1 MALRGESLVRIAGV
15 LEAPVRAVGV
25 LLVALVVLVVLG
37 EFAVVALRYGWQSS
51 PPWLREGVLALNG
64 AVFLLG
70 MAWALQ
76 RNEHVRVDVVS
87 RRLRPRTRAAIE
99 LLGMLL
105 VVLPFAIF
113 VLFVSDDY
121 VWRSYTMG
129 ERSGEPGGLPMIWLQ
144 KALIPAMGLL
154 LAIQALASAL
164 RALALVLEPETPR

>member
-1 MALRGESLVRIAGV
+1 MALRGESLVRIAAV
-15 LEAPVRAVGV
+15 LEAPVRAIGV
-25 LLVALVVLVVLG
+25 VLAGLVVLVVIG

-76 RNEHVRVDVVS
+76 RDEHVRVDVFS
-87 RRLRPRTRAAIE
+87 RRLSPRARAAIE
-99 LLGMLL
+99 LGGMLL

-113 VLFVSDDY
+113 VLFVSDEY
-121 VWRSYTMG
+121 VLRSHAMG
-129 ERSGEPGGLPMIWLQ
+129 ERSGEPGGLPMTWLQ

-154 LAIQALASAL
+154 LAVQAVASGL
-164 RALALVLEPETPR
+164 RALARLVEPEASR